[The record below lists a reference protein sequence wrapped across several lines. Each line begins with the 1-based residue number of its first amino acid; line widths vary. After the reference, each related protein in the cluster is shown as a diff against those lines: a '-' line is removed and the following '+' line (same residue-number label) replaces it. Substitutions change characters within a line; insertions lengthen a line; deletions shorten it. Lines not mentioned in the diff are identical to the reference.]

1 MSTIRTAL
9 LFAVLTLV
17 IAVAAFFTAVP
28 MPARASQ
35 TAASGCPIVGVS
47 SLSTQQLWDM
57 LNARYLYRVGMPR

>member
-9 LFAVLTLV
+9 LSAVLTLL

-28 MPARASQ
+28 VPARASQ
-35 TAASGCPIVGVS
+35 TASTGCPIVGIS
-47 SLSTQQLWDM
+47 SLSIQQLREA